1 MELKKNPFFILKV
14 GCDADRAAINASA
27 EELAFFDEEGNVEQ
41 AQLTLLN
48 PAKRLTAEMDWFP
61 GLSQAELEQVSK
73 AIEENHPIN
82 ITMQPLN
89 DGKEADIRNCD
100 RRGVVKQEAAHGQ
113 NNTAETIHA
122 SQGISDK
129 KTNIEDLLSHW
140 NGDKDYI
147 RKLITKHSTI
157 ADYDMARNKGLSS
170 NNAPNEKYCLL
181 YWIYRNL
188 LDSYLRQKLNLAE
201 YDRRIENSGLK
212 FIPVKQT
219 DMDFHQY
226 LSTMGLSFFY
236 LRNELYLE
244 KLSPADIDV
253 LLGLTPKDVMNPK
266 SETLRIIER
275 TWKTV
280 IDFSVEPGIKGM
292 SRYGPDSDNYWFE
305 SDQLVIGFRHDDF
318 ADNGLGEDDAWGK
331 NNNLQIALINTVLAE
346 LRNYGKS
353 SMNQTVNAI
362 WYNDYTIAETIVSEL
377 GISAEK

>member
-1 MELKKNPFFILKV
+1 
-14 GCDADRAAINASA
+14 
-27 EELAFFDEEGNVEQ
+27 
-41 AQLTLLN
+41 
-48 PAKRLTAEMDWFP
+48 
-61 GLSQAELEQVSK
+61 
-73 AIEENHPIN
+73 
-82 ITMQPLN
+82 
-89 DGKEADIRNCD
+89 
-100 RRGVVKQEAAHGQ
+100 
-113 NNTAETIHA
+113 
-122 SQGISDK
+122 
-129 KTNIEDLLSHW
+129 
-140 NGDKDYI
+140 
-147 RKLITKHSTI
+147 
-157 ADYDMARNKGLSS
+157 
-170 NNAPNEKYCLL
+170 
-181 YWIYRNL
+181 
-188 LDSYLRQKLNLAE
+188 
-201 YDRRIENSGLK
+201 
-212 FIPVKQT
+212 
-219 DMDFHQY
+219 
-226 LSTMGLSFFY
+226 MGLSFFY